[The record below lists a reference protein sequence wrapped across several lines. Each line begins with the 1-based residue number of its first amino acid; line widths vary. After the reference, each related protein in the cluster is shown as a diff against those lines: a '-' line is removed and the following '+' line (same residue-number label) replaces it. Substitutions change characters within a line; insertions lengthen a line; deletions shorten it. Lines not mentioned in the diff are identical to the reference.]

1 MTVLRSCALVGLAS
15 VAGRVVVVGSVNV
28 DLVVRVGRLPAPGET
43 VSGGVFARHGGGKG
57 ANQAVAAARAG
68 ARTAIVGRV
77 GTDADGDAALA
88 ELAAA
93 GVDVAHVS
101 RDPEAHTGVAL
112 IAVDGDG
119 RNQIAVAPGA
129 NRAIGPF
136 PAGLLDGDPGC
147 VRLSIEAPD
156 PVLVEAAQAARAAG
170 WAVVCNPA
178 PQRDLDPALL
188 ATRPLLV
195 PNEHEAAAL
204 TGMDDPEAA
213 ARLLAGRS
221 GAPVVVTLGAAG
233 ALVVADGAA
242 TRVPAPAVDVVDTT
256 GAGDALCGT
265 LAAGLAA
272 GRVLGDAVGDAVEAA
287 SHSTTRAGAR

>member
-1 MTVLRSCALVGLAS
+1 MAHTCVLVGLAA

-28 DLVVRVGRLPAPGET
+28 DLVVRVERLPGPGET
-43 VSGGVFARHGGGKG
+43 VSGGSFARHGGGKG

-68 ARTAIVGRV
+68 ARTALVGRV
-77 GTDADGDAALA
+77 GADADGDAARA
-88 ELAAA
+88 ELAAL
-93 GVDVAHVS
+93 GVDVADVA
-101 RDPEAHTGVAL
+101 RDGAAHTGVAL
-112 IAVDGDG
+112 IAVDAEG

-136 PAGLLDGDPGC
+136 PAGLLDAGPGC
-147 VRLSIEAPD
+147 VLLSFDAPD
-156 PVLVEAAQAARAAG
+156 PVLAEAAQAARAAG
-170 WAVVCNPA
+170 WEVVCNPA
-178 PQRDLDPALL
+178 PQRDLPPALL
-188 ATRPLLV
+188 AAQPVLV

-204 TGMDDPEAA
+204 AGTDDPEAA
-213 ARLLAGRS
+213 ARILAGRS

-242 TRVPAPAVDVVDTT
+242 LRVPAPVVDVVDTT

-272 GRVLGDAVGDAVEAA
+272 GLALDAAVRDAVAAA
-287 SHSTTRAGAR
+287 SLSTTRAGAR

>member
-1 MTVLRSCALVGLAS
+1 
-15 VAGRVVVVGSVNV
+15 VAGRVLVVGSVNV
-28 DLVVRVGRLPAPGET
+28 DLVVRVERLPAPGET
-43 VSGGVFARHGGGKG
+43 VSGGEFRRHGGGKG

-68 ARTAIVGRV
+68 AATAIVGRV
-77 GTDADGDAALA
+77 GMDSDGDEALA

-93 GVDVAHVS
+93 GVDVAHVA
-101 RDPEAHTGVAL
+101 RDRALHTGVAV
-112 IAVDGDG
+112 IAVDREG

-136 PAGLLDGDPGC
+136 PAGALADGPGC
-147 VRLSIEAPD
+147 VLLSFEAPD

-170 WAVVCNPA
+170 WPIVCNPA
-178 PQRDLDPALL
+178 PQRALDPALL
-188 ATRPLLV
+188 AAGPVLV

-204 TGMDDPEAA
+204 AGSDDPAA
-213 ARLLAGRS
+213 AAAALARLS

-233 ALVVADGAA
+233 ALVHADGVV
-242 TRVPAPAVDVVDTT
+242 TRVPAPVVDAVDTT

-272 GRVLGDAVGDAVEAA
+272 GTGLVEAVRAAVRAA
-287 SHSTTRAGAR
+287 SESTTRAGAR